1 MHDHFSELYEWD
13 EDGRKRR
20 KKRVARDRE
29 QFHFPMTMMDHAAF
43 GFSPH
48 FFDGTPDHTS
58 PHRPGYRFADT
69 HDAARLAAEQAYRER
84 STRLQDAWRKGR
96 LDPVRD
102 HASRQLT
109 LDELRA
115 AADAAYREKCER
127 LRNGWRNR

>member
-1 MHDHFSELYEWD
+1 MHDFRDDFEMD
-13 EDGRKRR
+13 EDGRLRR
-20 KKRVARDRE
+20 KRKRVLPDGATMHVPMGFYDGRFVDR
-29 QFHFPMTMMDHAAF
+29 FADN
-43 GFSPH
+43 SP
-48 FFDGTPDHTS
+48 DLTS

-102 HASRQLT
+102 HAPRQLT

-115 AADAAYREKCER
+115 AADAAYHEKCER